1 MPVGAQVEAGQL
13 IGNVGM
19 SEPLDWMPAAIGPV
33 TPSAVMAVPASGR
46 TDLRGRRLLIGL
58 PGFGWRGDLRG
69 DAAIVQA
76 SRTYVPVL
84 PEHEW
89 YRAEA
94 EQIEVFAPLVPID
107 RVWVE
112 TVEAPGTTPDSQP
125 RDIVERLVSLD
136 APPRRDPIPVRDMPA
151 LTGRRLVQ
159 ADPAAALRDLRAVTE
174 PYQNTDGRHLR
185 AGLHPSSSGIDGVGA
200 ASRHEPARSRS
211 TCSGPNDSADSGVA
225 PQTHQS
231 PDCHSSE

>member
-1 MPVGAQVEAGQL
+1 MTGPQ
-13 IGNVGM
+13 
-19 SEPLDWMPAAIGPV
+19 DWVPETVAPTTPRAIV
-33 TPSAVMAVPASGR
+33 AVPAAGR

-107 RVWVE
+107 RVWAE
-112 TVEAPGTTPDSQP
+112 IEADTNTPVSTSQSA
-125 RDIVERLVSLD
+125 DLFGRLVSLD
-136 APPRRDPIPVRDMPA
+136 SPPRREPVPVRDIMGV
-151 LTGRRLVQ
+151 TGRRIVQ
-159 ADPAAALRDLRAVTE
+159 VDGTSATRDLRAVTE
-174 PYQNTDGRHLR
+174 PYQNTEGDICVRICTELDWYRWGW
-185 AGLHPSSSGIDGVGA
+185 SGKPPRTREVPIYLIWA
-200 ASRHEPARSRS
+200 E
-211 TCSGPNDSADSGVA
+211 
-225 PQTHQS
+225 
-231 PDCHSSE
+231 

>member
-1 MPVGAQVEAGQL
+1 MAGQL

-33 TPSAVMAVPASGR
+33 TPPAVVPVPAGGR
-46 TDLRGRRLLIGL
+46 ADLRGRRLLIGL

-69 DAAIVQA
+69 DAAVVQA

-112 TVEAPGTTPDSQP
+112 IVEAPG
-125 RDIVERLVSLD
+125 
-136 APPRRDPIPVRDMPA
+136 RRRI
-151 LTGRRLVQ
+151 
-159 ADPAAALRDLRAVTE
+159 
-174 PYQNTDGRHLR
+174 
-185 AGLHPSSSGIDGVGA
+185 
-200 ASRHEPARSRS
+200 RSREISSDAWCRS
-211 TCSGPNDSADSGVA
+211 TRHRDEIPYRCAICRRSPVEDSSRQIRRPRYATCA
-225 PQTHQS
+225 R
-231 PDCHSSE
+231 